1 MSKEFEFQGTRGKW
15 EIRVIGGCV
24 IVEKGKYNSIATVH
38 VKNNFDIN
46 KRVRLEDTE
55 AKANALLVSKAPE
68 MLEMLQIINEGI
80 NTMDFTQLEILH
92 PEIKQLLKEATTL

>member
-46 KRVRLEDTE
+46 KMVRLEDTE
-55 AKANALLVSKAPE
+55 AKANALLISKAPE
-68 MLEMLQIINEGI
+68 MLEMLIIGKQVLE
-80 NTMDFTQLEILH
+80 DFGLDVES
-92 PEIKQLLKEATTL
+92 LLKEATTL